1 MKQKNGKNISK
12 QFLQTILLSKETA
25 NQINSIIN
33 ESLINGIDLIKK
45 SSNIKEVLNNELIM
59 LQNFDINHYNKNEEK
74 IDNRVH
80 YCNTAIEEYDLFTT
94 DKKTYLNKVYQRNM
108 FSPKEIDINKDS
120 IFEQSVKKLIINL
133 GKEKQANSISPQL
146 IKLYEVRMDK
156 LKEICKEFTKE
167 RKAFMS
173 QHINQENTNKQTK
186 QKDNSKGFE
195 R

>member
-1 MKQKNGKNISK
+1 MQQENGKNIYKDFIRNVELAKDTTEES
-12 QFLQTILLSKETA
+12 
-25 NQINSIIN
+25 NSIFN
-33 ESLINGIDLIKK
+33 NSLVDCIDLIKK
-45 SSNIKEVLNNELIM
+45 SSNIKEVLNHELIM
-59 LQNFDINHYNKNEEK
+59 LQNFDINYHNKNEEK
-74 IDNRVH
+74 INNRIN
-80 YCNTAIEEYDLFTT
+80 YCSIAIDEYDLFNT
-94 DKKTYLNKVYQRNM
+94 DKKRYLNKAYQKNM
-108 FSPKEIDINKDS
+108 FSSKEIDINKDS

-133 GKEKQANSISPQL
+133 GKEKQANCTSPQL

>member
-33 ESLINGIDLIKK
+33 ESLINCIDLIKK

-108 FSPKEIDINKDS
+108 FSPKEIDINIYLLNNHLNYKVD
-120 IFEQSVKKLIINL
+120 
-133 GKEKQANSISPQL
+133 
-146 IKLYEVRMDK
+146 
-156 LKEICKEFTKE
+156 
-167 RKAFMS
+167 
-173 QHINQENTNKQTK
+173 
-186 QKDNSKGFE
+186 
-195 R
+195 

>member
-80 YCNTAIEEYDLFTT
+80 YCNTAIEEYDLFNN
-94 DKKTYLNKVYQRNM
+94 KKIYFNKVCQRNM
-108 FSPKEIDINKDS
+108 FSSKEIDIKRDTV
-120 IFEQSVKKLIINL
+120 FEKSVKKLIINL

>member
-12 QFLQTILLSKETA
+12 EFIQSVIMAKETA
-25 NQINSIIN
+25 EKINSIIN
-33 ESLINGIDLIKK
+33 NSLVDCIDLIKK